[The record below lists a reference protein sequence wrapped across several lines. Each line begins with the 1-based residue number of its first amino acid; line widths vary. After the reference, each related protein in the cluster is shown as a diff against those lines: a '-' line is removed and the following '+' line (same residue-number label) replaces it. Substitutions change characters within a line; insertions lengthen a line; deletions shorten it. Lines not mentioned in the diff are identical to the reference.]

1 MTKGLITE
9 EEQRLLQSF
18 WVYCQPVEVYSQLA
32 NRQRC
37 NVSPTTLLV
46 GQRQRI
52 AHAAAA
58 TAAADD
64 GS

>member
-1 MTKGLITE
+1 MTEGLITE

-32 NRQRC
+32 NRQHC
-37 NVSPTTLLV
+37 NVSPTK
-46 GQRQRI
+46 RQT
-52 AHAAAA
+52 HAAAA